1 MTTLGV
7 PKRGAAAQGLR
18 RRRRAEVEDDRGDGR
33 SHVDDNPLVYDGR
46 HGRHPERLPA
56 RGGCVFDGVASLT
69 GGGREKLGLGGM
81 RAGRCPSPVTK
92 DASARSVASL
102 C

>member
-46 HGRHPERLPA
+46 HGRHPERLPV

-69 GGGREKLGLGGM
+69 GGG
-81 RAGRCPSPVTK
+81 
-92 DASARSVASL
+92 
-102 C
+102 